1 MENTKDKFISMFVPE
16 EEFRKVSEYAEAL
29 GVSSKTI
36 YNYLNELEPAIEL
49 YNLRLEKRSGKGIVL
64 RGTMEEKLRF
74 CQSLNEETDLS
85 VLERRDRIY
94 EELVM
99 YDRTLSINL

>member
-36 YNYLNELEPAIEL
+36 YNYLNEL
-49 YNLRLEKRSGKGIVL
+49 S
-64 RGTMEEKLRF
+64 
-74 CQSLNEETDLS
+74 
-85 VLERRDRIY
+85 RR
-94 EELVM
+94 
-99 YDRTLSINL
+99 